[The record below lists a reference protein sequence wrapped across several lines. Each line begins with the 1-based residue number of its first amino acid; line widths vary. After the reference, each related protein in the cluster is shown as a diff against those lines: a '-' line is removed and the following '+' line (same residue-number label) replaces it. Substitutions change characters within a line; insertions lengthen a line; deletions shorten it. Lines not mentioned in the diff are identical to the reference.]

1 MEMEQPICPE
11 HALVYHICESKLV
24 MKCLLGL
31 SDTADR
37 MLTYVSVHPS
47 CLPPLYTSCMKE
59 VRTR

>member
-11 HALVYHICESKLV
+11 HAAAYHICDSKLI

-31 SDTADR
+31 SDTDDR

-47 CLPPLYTSCMKE
+47 CPPPLFTSCIKE